1 MNRPWKSISP
11 QGSAVL
17 PAAFLVGALATAAIG
32 WYGFVDT
39 KKPVAPLPAPLKPA
53 ELVVP
58 LADLTVAPT
67 EQGVYRDDV
76 SFKAKVVPNDLV
88 FLDAA
93 EGGRVEKVLVGLGDV
108 VTQGQP
114 LIEFSNTTLEL
125 DVLDRESRLI
135 ASISQLQTYET
146 VLEQNRINNEKQL
159 AQIDYDVVR
168 LSRSLARRSALAE
181 KGAEAAELKDQV
193 QDELDYDRKLRPMQ
207 SESNKRQNDLR
218 IRQLP
223 EIKSQLDNLQEDL
236 KITRGKLD
244 NLTVRAPV
252 AGRVT
257 AIDLK
262 VGENRNRGER
272 LAEITPDTGYR
283 LSAEID
289 ESLLGQVHP
298 GQEARVRLANKDW
311 AMHVARIYPR
321 ITAEHF
327 TVDLTFDD
335 APPANLL
342 PGQGMSGS
350 IQLDGSPGTLLL
362 PDGSYLQSGH
372 EASVFVL
379 SADGHSAHRQT
390 VKLGRRNG
398 HQVEVLGGLATGEKV
413 VTAGPPQAQS
423 TAEFLIGG

>member
-1 MNRPWKSISP
+1 MNRPWKSLSMP
-11 QGSAVL
+11 VTAVL

-39 KKPVAPLPAPLKPA
+39 KKPVSLPAPAKPA
-53 ELVVP
+53 EAVVP
-58 LADLTVAPT
+58 SAELSVAPV

-76 SFKAKVVPNDLV
+76 PFKAKVVPNDLV

-108 VTQGQP
+108 VTKGQP
-114 LIEFSNTTLEL
+114 LIEFSNTSLEL

-135 ASISQLQTYET
+135 ASISQLQGYET
-146 VLEQNRINNEKQL
+146 VLEQNRINNDKQL
-159 AQIDYDVVR
+159 AQIDYDIVR

-181 KGAEAAELKDQV
+181 KGAESTELKDQV

-207 SESNKRQNDLR
+207 AESNKRQNDLR

-223 EIKSQLDNLQEDL
+223 EIKGQLDDLQEDL

-252 AGRVT
+252 AGRIT

-272 LAEITPDTGYR
+272 LAEITPDTGFR
-283 LSAEID
+283 LSAELD
-289 ESLLGQVHP
+289 ESLLGQVHA
-298 GQEARVRLANKDW
+298 GQEAKVRLANQDW
-311 AMHVARIYPR
+311 SLHVARIYPR

-327 TVDLTFDD
+327 TVDLTFDG
-335 APPANLL
+335 APPGNLL

-350 IQLDGSPGTLLL
+350 IELDGSPGTLML
-362 PDGSYLQSGH
+362 PDGSYLPSGR

-379 SADGHSAHRQT
+379 TADGRSARRQT
-390 VKLGRRNG
+390 VKIGRRNG
-398 HQVEVLGGLATGEKV
+398 RQVEILSGLAAGEKI
-413 VTAGPPQAQS
+413 VTGGYPQSAAQ
-423 TAEFLIGG
+423 FLIGG